1 METRSEAPILVEA
14 TRGPLVE
21 SRHRGHV
28 ALVDAE
34 GGVVLRFGDIETPI
48 MPRSAVKPLQAL
60 PLVESG
66 AADAFGLGDAEIA
79 LACASHRGEPAHV
92 ARVTSW
98 LRRVGLGIDDLECG
112 AHLPGNEAAA
122 RALIRH
128 DQTPSAVHNNCSGK
142 HAGFLTTARHLGEP
156 TRSYIAQAH
165 PVQRRVAAVLGEM
178 TDSDAPGAAYGID
191 GCGIPTIALPLRAW
205 AMGLARLAD
214 PGRLGPAR
222 RAAATRILAS
232 MAGEPFM
239 VSGSNSM
246 TTLLMEAVGAR
257 LVVKPG
263 AEGVYAAIL
272 RERGLGLMI
281 KMEDGAARGA
291 DLALA
296 ALLQRLGL
304 LDEAAQEKLA
314 RFLDPPL
321 ANHAGRI
328 VGRLQPAAALARLEI
343 TLSAFGR

>member
-1 METRSEAPILVEA
+1 MDTRSEAPILVEA

-34 GGVVLRFGDIETPI
+34 GGVVLRFGDIETPV

-79 LACASHRGEPAHV
+79 LACASHRGEPVHV
-92 ARVTSW
+92 ACVTSW
-98 LRRVGLGIDDLECG
+98 LRRVGLGVDDLECG

-122 RALIRH
+122 RVLIRH
-128 DQTPSAVHNNCSGK
+128 DQAPSAVHNNCSGK

-156 TRSYIAQAH
+156 TKGYIAPAH
-165 PVQRRVAAVLGEM
+165 PVQRRVAAMLGEM
-178 TDSDAPGAAYGID
+178 TGTDASAAAYGID

-214 PGRLGPAR
+214 AGRLGSAR
-222 RAAATRILAS
+222 AAAATRILAAMS
-232 MAGEPFM
+232 GEPFM

-246 TTLLMEAVGAR
+246 TTMLMEAAGAR

-296 ALLQRLGL
+296 ALVQRLGL

-314 RFLDPPL
+314 CFLDPPL

-343 TLSAFGR
+343 TLSA